1 MSLYDYY
8 YVICWV
14 VSIALSAC
22 EVTYMWCN
30 EEGLLYYLLYG
41 VFELSNTYAIFFTI
55 VAVVIVSNIVFVG
68 LCNIIGKIVTGK
80 VNDL

>member
-30 EEGLLYYLLYG
+30 EEGLLYHLLYG
-41 VFELSNTYAIFFTI
+41 VFELSNTYAIFFTV
-55 VAVVIVSNIVFVG
+55 VASVIVFNAVFTW
-68 LCNIIGKIVTGK
+68 LCSYVGKIVTGK